1 MKITLNIGS
10 ADRVIRVVAGCILIW
25 LAYSPM
31 LAGGLA
37 MAAYIAG
44 AVAIL
49 TGIIRFCPAYALF
62 GLNSGSKES

>member
-10 ADRVIRVVAGCILIW
+10 ADRIIRAVAGSVLIW

-31 LAGGLA
+31 LTSGLA

>member
-1 MKITLNIGS
+1 
-10 ADRVIRVVAGCILIW
+10 
-25 LAYSPM
+25 M

-49 TGIIRFCPAYALF
+49 TGIIRFCPAYVLF
-62 GLNSGSKES
+62 GLNTGSKES